1 MSIRFSAD
9 EIFEMAEEIER
20 NGAKF
25 YRKAAEGAADNETR
39 RYLLDMAAM
48 EDGHLQTFAEMREQ
62 LSAAERE
69 VVTFDPENE
78 AALYLDAMADS
89 HGTEGKKS
97 VTEELTGDESI
108 AEIVSIA
115 IGAEK
120 DSVVFYS
127 GLRSLVTDAAGKG
140 KVDKIIAEEL
150 SHIASLTNKL
160 KELSASA

>member
-1 MSIRFSAD
+1 MNIRFSAD

-25 YRKAAEGAADNETR
+25 YRKAAEGAADSDTR

-48 EDGHLQTFAEMREQ
+48 EDGHLETFTEMREQ
-62 LSAAERE
+62 LSDAERE

-97 VTEELTGDESI
+97 PTEELTGDESI
-108 AEIVSIA
+108 AEIVKIA
-115 IGAEK
+115 IRAEN

-127 GLRSLVTDAAGKG
+127 GLKSLVTDTAGKD

-160 KELSASA
+160 KELRASA

>member
-1 MSIRFSAD
+1 MSIQFSAD

-25 YRKAAEGAADNETR
+25 YRKAAEGATDSEIR
-39 RYLLDMAAM
+39 RYLLGLAAM
-48 EDGHLQTFAEMREQ
+48 EDSHLQTFAEMREQ
-62 LSAAERE
+62 LSDAERE

-97 VTEELTGDESI
+97 LTEELTGDESI

-127 GLRSLVTDAAGKG
+127 GLKSLVSDAAGRD
-140 KVDKIIAEEL
+140 KVEKIIAEEL
-150 SHIASLTNKL
+150 SHLASLTNKL
-160 KELSASA
+160 KELRASV

>member
-1 MSIRFSAD
+1 MNIRFSAD

-25 YRKAAEGAADNETR
+25 YRKAAEGAADSETR

-48 EDGHLQTFAEMREQ
+48 EEGHLQTFTEMRQQ
-62 LSAAERE
+62 LSDAERE

-97 VTEELTGDESI
+97 VTGELTGDESI
-108 AEIVSIA
+108 AEILSIA
-115 IGAEK
+115 ISAEK

-127 GLRSLVTDAAGKG
+127 GLKSLVADAAGKD
-140 KVDKIIAEEL
+140 KVEKIIAEEL
-150 SHIASLTNKL
+150 SHIATLTNKL
-160 KELSASA
+160 KELRASV

>member
-25 YRKAAEGAADNETR
+25 YRKAAEGAADSATQ

-62 LSAAERE
+62 LSDAERE

-108 AEIVSIA
+108 TEIVSIA
-115 IGAEK
+115 ISAEK

-127 GLRSLVTDAAGKG
+127 GLKSLVTDAAGKS
-140 KVDKIIAEEL
+140 KVEKIIAEEL
-150 SHIASLTNKL
+150 SHLGSLTNKL
-160 KELSASA
+160 KELRASA

>member
-25 YRKAAEGAADNETR
+25 YRKAAEGAADNEIR

-48 EDGHLQTFAEMREQ
+48 EDGHLQTFTEMRQQ
-62 LSAAERE
+62 LSDAERE

-97 VTEELTGDESI
+97 PTEELTGDESI
-108 AEIVSIA
+108 AEIVKIA
-115 IGAEK
+115 IIAEN

-127 GLRSLVTDAAGKG
+127 GLRSLVTDAAGKD

-150 SHIASLTNKL
+150 SHIASLTTKL
-160 KELSASA
+160 KELTPSV

>member
-25 YRKAAEGAADNETR
+25 YRKAAEGAADDEIR
-39 RYLLDMAAM
+39 RYLLNMATM
-48 EDGHLQTFAEMREQ
+48 EDAHLETFAEMRQQ

-97 VTEELTGDESI
+97 PTEELTGDESI
-108 AEIVSIA
+108 AEIVKIA
-115 IGAEK
+115 ICAEN

-127 GLRSLVTDAAGKG
+127 GLKSLVTDAAGKD

-160 KELSASA
+160 RELKASV

>member
-9 EIFEMAEEIER
+9 EIFEIAEEIER

-48 EDGHLQTFAEMREQ
+48 EDGHLQTFTEMRQQ

-97 VTEELTGDESI
+97 LSEELTGDESI
-108 AEIVSIA
+108 AEIVKIA
-115 IGAEK
+115 IRAEN

-127 GLRSLVTDAAGKG
+127 GLRSLVTDAAGKD

-160 KELSASA
+160 RELKASA

>member
-48 EDGHLQTFAEMREQ
+48 EDGHLQTFTEMREQ
-62 LSAAERE
+62 LSDAERE

-127 GLRSLVTDAAGKG
+127 GLKSLVTDAAGRD
-140 KVDKIIAEEL
+140 KVEKIIAEEL
-150 SHIASLTNKL
+150 SHLASLTNKL
-160 KELSASA
+160 KELRASV

>member
-20 NGAKF
+20 IGAKF
-25 YRKAAEGAADNETR
+25 YRKAAEGAADGETR

-48 EDGHLQTFAEMREQ
+48 EDGHLATFAEMREQ
-62 LSAAERE
+62 LSDAERE

-97 VTEELTGDESI
+97 PTEELTGDESI
-108 AEIVSIA
+108 AEIVKIA
-115 IGAEK
+115 IVAEN

-127 GLRSLVTDAAGKG
+127 GLKSLVTDAAGKD

-150 SHIASLTNKL
+150 SHIASMTNKL
-160 KELSASA
+160 RALNALT

>member
-20 NGAKF
+20 NGGKF

-48 EDGHLQTFAEMREQ
+48 EDGHLQTFTEMREQ
-62 LSAAERE
+62 LSDAERE

-120 DSVVFYS
+120 NSVVFYS
-127 GLRSLVTDAAGKG
+127 GLKTLVTDAAGKN

-160 KELSASA
+160 RELKASI

>member
-25 YRKAAEGAADNETR
+25 YRKAAEGAADSETR
-39 RYLLDMAAM
+39 LYLLDMAEM
-48 EDGHLQTFAEMREQ
+48 EDGHLQTFAEMRKQ
-62 LSAAERE
+62 LSDAERE

-115 IGAEK
+115 ISAEK

-127 GLRSLVTDAAGKG
+127 GLKSLVTDATGND
-140 KVDKIIAEEL
+140 KVDKIISEEL

-160 KELSASA
+160 KELRASV

>member
-25 YRKAAEGAADNETR
+25 YRKAAEGAADSETR
-39 RYLLDMAAM
+39 RYLLDMATM
-48 EDGHLQTFAEMREQ
+48 EDGHLQTFAEMRGQ
-62 LSAAERE
+62 LSDAERE
-69 VVTFDPENE
+69 VVTYDPENE

-108 AEIVSIA
+108 AEIVKIA
-115 IGAEK
+115 ISAEN

-127 GLRSLVTDAAGKG
+127 GLKSLVTDAAGKN

-160 KELSASA
+160 KELRASV